1 MKIEVKDIKEQED
14 GSAILTVDY
23 DEEGKQLLLEEGM
36 MSILRKYL
44 DEGKKD
50 GS

>member
-1 MKIEVKDIKEQED
+1 MNIEVIEVKEKKD
-14 GSAILTVDY
+14 GSAVLTVDY

-36 MSILRKYL
+36 MSIIRKYL